1 MAQQGAALQSYNN
14 ELVKSIEALLQ
25 RRATLNKAI
34 EAESLE
40 KSRLEDQ
47 RRAVEERLASVDAS
61 LQTKLD
67 QRAEYDKVIGE
78 AEKVNLEECIDLSRL
93 YPHVFQA
100 YVKILES
107 SQLLLN
113 VVKVKSS
120 DLASG
125 KKKQTEN
132 KESEKKTVNT
142 VSSSTEN
149 LFSQQLPQ

>member
-1 MAQQGAALQSYNN
+1 M
-14 ELVKSIEALLQ
+14 SIGQ
-25 RRATLNKAI
+25 
-34 EAESLE
+34 
-40 KSRLEDQ
+40 
-47 RRAVEERLASVDAS
+47 
-61 LQTKLD
+61 
-67 QRAEYDKVIGE
+67 VI
-78 AEKVNLEECIDLSRL
+78 SS
-93 YPHVFQA
+93 VFQA

-132 KESEKKTVNT
+132 KDSEKKTVNTAT

>member
-1 MAQQGAALQSYNN
+1 MGTGQFIS
-14 ELVKSIEALLQ
+14 S
-25 RRATLNKAI
+25 
-34 EAESLE
+34 
-40 KSRLEDQ
+40 
-47 RRAVEERLASVDAS
+47 
-61 LQTKLD
+61 
-67 QRAEYDKVIGE
+67 
-78 AEKVNLEECIDLSRL
+78 
-93 YPHVFQA
+93 VFQA

-132 KESEKKTVNT
+132 KDSEKKTVNT

>member
-25 RRATLNKAI
+25 QRATLNKAI

-40 KSRLEDQ
+40 KSRLEEQ

-78 AEKVNLEECIDLSRL
+78 AEKVDLDL
-93 YPHVFQA
+93 
-100 YVKILES
+100 K
-107 SQLLLN
+107 N
-113 VVKVKSS
+113 VLVRTDYIISV
-120 DLASG
+120 LG
-125 KKKQTEN
+125 
-132 KESEKKTVNT
+132 
-142 VSSSTEN
+142 
-149 LFSQQLPQ
+149 LC

>member
-25 RRATLNKAI
+25 QRATLNKAI

-40 KSRLEDQ
+40 KSRLEEQ

-78 AEKVNLEECIDLSRL
+78 AEKVNLDL
-93 YPHVFQA
+93 
-100 YVKILES
+100 K
-107 SQLLLN
+107 N
-113 VVKVKSS
+113 VLVRTDYIISVPG
-120 DLASG
+120 LC
-125 KKKQTEN
+125 
-132 KESEKKTVNT
+132 
-142 VSSSTEN
+142 
-149 LFSQQLPQ
+149 

>member
-1 MAQQGAALQSYNN
+1 MFWSEQIIS
-14 ELVKSIEALLQ
+14 S
-25 RRATLNKAI
+25 
-34 EAESLE
+34 
-40 KSRLEDQ
+40 
-47 RRAVEERLASVDAS
+47 
-61 LQTKLD
+61 
-67 QRAEYDKVIGE
+67 
-78 AEKVNLEECIDLSRL
+78 
-93 YPHVFQA
+93 VFQA

-132 KESEKKTVNT
+132 KDSEKKTVNT

>member
-25 RRATLNKAI
+25 QRATLNKAI

-40 KSRLEDQ
+40 KSRLEEQ

-78 AEKVNLEECIDLSRL
+78 AEKVNFEL
-93 YPHVFQA
+93 
-100 YVKILES
+100 K
-107 SQLLLN
+107 N
-113 VVKVKSS
+113 VLVRTDYIISVPG
-120 DLASG
+120 LC
-125 KKKQTEN
+125 
-132 KESEKKTVNT
+132 
-142 VSSSTEN
+142 
-149 LFSQQLPQ
+149 

>member
-1 MAQQGAALQSYNN
+1 MLW
-14 ELVKSIEALLQ
+14 
-25 RRATLNKAI
+25 
-34 EAESLE
+34 LE
-40 KSRLEDQ
+40 Q
-47 RRAVEERLASVDAS
+47 
-61 LQTKLD
+61 
-67 QRAEYDKVIGE
+67 I
-78 AEKVNLEECIDLSRL
+78 ILS
-93 YPHVFQA
+93 VFQA

-132 KESEKKTVNT
+132 KDSEKKTVNT